1 MGRLCASGSAAQLG
15 YQQVSYLLWPCHE
28 CNGAGVRNVG
38 SQGFCGA
45 HLAALY
51 STLNKNVFAFNG
63 VGNQSGVMRP
73 DFGPAHAHLECNAC
87 DATWVGIPGERC
99 DWCVTSHLALIAHQ
113 AERVLQAPDVD
124 YDDPRYSDAMR
135 AWGSRLAIAADA
147 GLIDR
152 DSAERLIS
160 RELQRAA

>member
-1 MGRLCASGSAAQLG
+1 M
-15 YQQVSYLLWPCHE
+15 
-28 CNGAGVRNVG
+28 G

-63 VGNQSGVMRP
+63 VGSQSGVMRP

-87 DATWVGIPGERC
+87 EATWVGIPGERC

-124 YDDPRYSDAMR
+124 PDDSRFGAAIE
-135 AWGSRLAIAADA
+135 AWSYRLDIAVEA
-147 GLIDR
+147 GLIDQQL
-152 DSAERLIS
+152 AERLIN
-160 RELQRAA
+160 RETKRAA

>member
-1 MGRLCASGSAAQLG
+1 M
-15 YQQVSYLLWPCHE
+15 SYLLWPCHE

-51 STLNKNVFAFNG
+51 LTLNKNVFAFNG
-63 VGNQSGVMRP
+63 IGNQSGVMRP

-87 DATWVGIPGERC
+87 EATWIGIPGERC
-99 DWCVTSHLALIAHQ
+99 DWCVTSHLALVAHQ
-113 AERVLQAPDVD
+113 AERVMQAPDVD
-124 YDDPRYSDAMR
+124 PDDPRYTDAMR
-135 AWGSRLAIAADA
+135 AWGQRLAIAADA

-152 DSAERLIS
+152 DSAERLIN